1 MHRPWLSLFLGFFAL
16 SLPVAASAANAKG
29 VRLRA
34 IVPSGPPP
42 SIMPLSDVKP
52 GMVGQALTVFQGTKP
67 EPFKVRVVA
76 VMHNFLPK
84 QDVILIRAEDPRVE
98 FSGIVAGMSGSPVY
112 IDGKLVG
119 AVAYAWS
126 FAKEPLGGVTP
137 IESMLAERRRPR
149 RVGHEYFADG
159 GPTNGQGQTKP
170 GGSAVAQASGQ
181 ESLHI
186 PAAMAGMPSLA
197 PDHGGFG
204 SPDALSRGLG
214 LPPIGPG
221 PAYGEPRLLR
231 ASVPLTVSG
240 FSARTVGE
248 LAEEMRPTGLVPL
261 QAGGGGHIGP
271 PKAGHVEPGSAIGVE
286 LVRGDMSTVATG
298 TVTYVNGSDVLA
310 FGHPLFGIGE
320 VYLPMVDAEI
330 HAFLPSLSQSFKMSS
345 PLNEVGT
352 LVQDRPACIV
362 GDLDARTTML
372 PIEVRVTGP
381 GVEPRLF
388 HAEVAR
394 NRRLTPMLASMVV
407 GNAIA
412 DAEPDVTD
420 MIVTVTSK
428 VGLKGFAPLETRDQI
443 FSPEGVSSHALAS
456 SRGLRAMG
464 ELLLNPFEPVTL
476 DRLDVDVRVEYRRDV
491 AEIVSVALPTRDVH
505 AGDTVD
511 LRVTLRPYAGSEYVE
526 TVPVIIPRTVAGQ
539 LLKIEVASG
548 ASVKPDMPQA
558 ETLPVYIDNMRK
570 SYSASSIVVTLQTPD
585 DGASLRGRL
594 ISGLPD
600 SALDTLRP
608 GNQTNR
614 AGAYHI
620 ADRTLFPARQLV
632 SGKEE
637 LSVAVQTDA
646 LGDRTADFS
655 ALSGI
660 SPPPVQLRPRCAR
673 CDRLVVPLP
682 RRRRAWRWHFAPCSR
697 RWRSRRWRSP

>member
-1 MHRPWLSLFLGFFAL
+1 
-16 SLPVAASAANAKG
+16 
-29 VRLRA
+29 
-34 IVPSGPPP
+34 
-42 SIMPLSDVKP
+42 MPLSEVKP

-67 EPFKVRVVA
+67 EPFKVRVVS

-84 QDVILIRAEDPRVE
+84 QDIILIRAEDPRVE

-119 AVAYAWS
+119 AVSYAWS

-137 IESMLAERRRPR
+137 IESMLAEKRRPR
-149 RVGHEYFADG
+149 RIGREYFAEG
-159 GPTNGQGQTKP
+159 GPDNGLGQTKP
-170 GGSAVAQASGQ
+170 GGQPAGTSVAQAGGR
-181 ESLHI
+181 ESLRI
-186 PAAMAGMPSLA
+186 PAAMSALA
-197 PDHGGFG
+197 QNHSGFG

-214 LPPIGPG
+214 LPPIGPP
-221 PAYGEPRLLR
+221 PANGEPRLLR

-372 PIEVRVTGP
+372 PIDVRVTGP

-428 VGLKGFAPLETRDQI
+428 VGLKGYAPLEMRDQI

-464 ELLLNPFEPVTL
+464 ELLVNPFEPITL
-476 DRLDVDVRVEYRRDV
+476 DRMDVDVRVEYRRDV
-491 AEIVSVALPTRDVH
+491 AEIVGVALPTQDVH

-511 LRVTLRPYAGSEYVE
+511 LRVTLRPYGGSEYVE

-548 ASVKPDMPQA
+548 ASVKPDVPQA

-570 SYSASSIVVTLQTPD
+570 SYSATSIVVTLQTPD

-614 AGAYHI
+614 AGAYHV

-632 SGKEE
+632 SGREE
-637 LSVAVQTDA
+637 LSVAVKTDA
-646 LGDRTADFS
+646 LGDRASIS
-655 ALSGI
+655 A
-660 SPPPVQLRPRCAR
+660 P
-673 CDRLVVPLP
+673 
-682 RRRRAWRWHFAPCSR
+682 
-697 RWRSRRWRSP
+697 

>member
-1 MHRPWLSLFLGFFAL
+1 LSLFFGVFAL
-16 SLPVAASAANAKG
+16 SLPLGASAKPPAASG
-29 VRLRA
+29 IRLRA
-34 IVPSGPPP
+34 VVPSGPPP
-42 SIMPLSDVKP
+42 AIMPLADVKP

-67 EPFKVRVVA
+67 EPFKVRVVS
-76 VMHNFLPK
+76 VMRNFLPK

-149 RVGHEYFADG
+149 RVSREYFADG
-159 GPTNGQGQTKP
+159 GPERGQDGAT
-170 GGSAVAQASGQ
+170 SVAAAGP
-181 ESLHI
+181 LRV
-186 PAAMAGMPSLA
+186 PAALSGVTSTHAGL
-197 PDHGGFG
+197 G
-204 SPDALSRGLG
+204 PDALSRGLG
-214 LPPIGPG
+214 LPPIGPA
-221 PAYGEPRLLR
+221 PANGEPRLMR
-231 ASVPLTVSG
+231 AAMPLSVAG
-240 FSARTVGE
+240 FSPRTVGE
-248 LAEEMRPTGLVPL
+248 LAEELKPTGMVPM
-261 QAGGGGHIGP
+261 QAGGGRRPGP
-271 PKAGHVEPGSAIGVE
+271 PAAGHVEPGSAIGVE

-310 FGHPLFGIGE
+310 FGHPMFGIGE

-352 LVQDRPACIV
+352 LVQDRPSCII

-372 PIEVRVTGP
+372 PIDVRVTGP

-428 VGLKGFAPLETRDQI
+428 VGVKGFAPLETRDQI

-464 ELLLNPFEPVTL
+464 ELLLNPFEPVVL
-476 DRLDVDVRVEYRRDV
+476 DRLDVDVRVDYRRDV
-491 AEIVSVALPTRDVH
+491 AEIVGVALPTQEVH

-511 LRVTLRPYAGSEYVE
+511 LRVTLRPYGGSEYVE

-539 LLKIEVASG
+539 TVKVEVATG
-548 ASVKPDMPQA
+548 AAVKPDMPQA
-558 ETLPVYIDNMRK
+558 ETLPVYIDNLRK

-594 ISGLPD
+594 ISGMPA
-600 SALDTLRP
+600 SALDTLRS
-608 GNQTNR
+608 GNQTAR

-620 ADRTLFPARQLV
+620 ADRTVFPARQLV
-632 SGKEE
+632 SGREE
-637 LSVAVQTDA
+637 LTVVVKTDA
-646 LGDRTADFS
+646 LGDRAASS
-655 ALSGI
+655 A
-660 SPPPVQLRPRCAR
+660 P
-673 CDRLVVPLP
+673 
-682 RRRRAWRWHFAPCSR
+682 
-697 RWRSRRWRSP
+697 

>member
-1 MHRPWLSLFLGFFAL
+1 MSLFLGSFVL
-16 SLPVAASAANAKG
+16 SLPVAASAGNG
-29 VRLRA
+29 LRLRA
-34 IVPSGPPP
+34 VVPSGPPP
-42 SIMPLSDVKP
+42 AIMPLADVKP

-76 VMHNFLPK
+76 VMRNFLPK
-84 QDVILIRAEDPRVE
+84 EDVILIRAEDPRVE

-149 RVGHEYFADG
+149 RIPREVFAAGAPRDQQIIAAEG
-159 GPTNGQGQTKP
+159 MGPR
-170 GGSAVAQASGQ
+170 V
-181 ESLHI
+181 
-186 PAAMAGMPSLA
+186 PAAVRSALASTGAGFEA
-197 PDHGGFG
+197 PDAF
-204 SPDALSRGLG
+204 ARGLG
-214 LPPIGPG
+214 LPPITPG
-221 PAYGEPRLLR
+221 AGNEPRLIR
-231 ASVPLTVSG
+231 ASVPLSVSG
-240 FSARTVGE
+240 FSPRTVGE
-248 LAEEMRPTGLVPL
+248 LGDALRPTGLVPL
-261 QAGGGGHIGP
+261 QAGGGRKLGP
-271 PKAGHVEPGSAIGVE
+271 PAAGHVEPGSAIGVE

-320 VYLPMVDAEI
+320 VYLPLVDAEI
-330 HAFLPSLSQSFKMSS
+330 YTFLPSLSQSFKMSA

-352 LVQDRPACIV
+352 LVQDRPACIM

-372 PIEVRVTGP
+372 PVDVRVTGP

-428 VGLKGFAPLETRDQI
+428 VGVKGFAPLELRDQI

-456 SRGLRAMG
+456 SRGLKAVG
-464 ELLLNPFEPVTL
+464 ELLFNPFEPVVL
-476 DRLDVDVRVEYRRDV
+476 DRMDVDVRVEFRRDV
-491 AEIVSVALPTRDVH
+491 AEIVGVALPTQEVH

-511 LRVTLRPYAGSEYVE
+511 MRVTMRPYAGSEYVE

-539 LLKIEVASG
+539 TLKIEVSSG
-548 ASVKPDMPQA
+548 AAVKPDMPAA
-558 ETLPVYIDNMRK
+558 ETLPVYMDNLRK
-570 SYSASSIVVTLQTPD
+570 AYSASAIVVTLQTPD

-594 ISGLPD
+594 ISGMPA
-600 SALDTLRP
+600 SALDTLRS
-608 GNQTNR
+608 GNQTAR
-614 AGAYHI
+614 AGTYHI
-620 ADRTLFPARQLV
+620 ADRTVFPARQLV
-632 SGKEE
+632 SGKED
-637 LSVAVQTDA
+637 LTVAVRSDA
-646 LGDRTADFS
+646 LGDVAD
-655 ALSGI
+655 
-660 SPPPVQLRPRCAR
+660 
-673 CDRLVVPLP
+673 
-682 RRRRAWRWHFAPCSR
+682 RAAP
-697 RWRSRRWRSP
+697 

>member
-1 MHRPWLSLFLGFFAL
+1 MHRPWLSLFFGLFAL
-16 SLPVAASAANAKG
+16 SLPVAASAANGKG

-34 IVPSGPPP
+34 VVPSGPPP

-67 EPFKVRVVA
+67 EPFKVRVVS
-76 VMHNFLPK
+76 VMRNFLPK

-149 RVGHEYFADG
+149 RVGREYFAQAGPDG
-159 GPTNGQGQTKP
+159 
-170 GGSAVAQASGQ
+170 AQAGGEGSGPAP
-181 ESLHI
+181 LRI
-186 PAAMAGMPSLA
+186 PAAMSSNSALA
-197 PDHGGFG
+197 PSHTGFG
-204 SPDALSRGLG
+204 SPDAFSRGLG
-214 LPPIGPG
+214 LPPIGPA
-221 PAYGEPRLLR
+221 PANGEPRLLR

-240 FSARTVGE
+240 FSPRTVGE

-261 QAGGGGHIGP
+261 QAGGGRRLGP
-271 PKAGHVEPGSAIGVE
+271 PAAGHVEPGSAIGVE

-372 PIEVRVTGP
+372 PIDVRVTGP

-428 VGLKGFAPLETRDQI
+428 VGLKGYAPLELRDQI

-456 SRGLRAMG
+456 SRGLRAIDN
-464 ELLLNPFEPVTL
+464 LLVNPFEPVTL

-491 AEIVSVALPTRDVH
+491 AEIVGVALPTQDVR

-539 LLKIEVASG
+539 TLKIEVASG
-548 ASVKPDMPQA
+548 ASVRPDVPQA

-570 SYSASSIVVTLQTPD
+570 SYSATSIVVTLQTPD

-632 SGKEE
+632 SGREE
-637 LSVAVQTDA
+637 LSVVVKTDA
-646 LGDRTADFS
+646 LGAFGDRTPT
-655 ALSGI
+655 SG
-660 SPPPVQLRPRCAR
+660 Q
-673 CDRLVVPLP
+673 
-682 RRRRAWRWHFAPCSR
+682 
-697 RWRSRRWRSP
+697 

>member
-1 MHRPWLSLFLGFFAL
+1 LFAL
-16 SLPVAASAANAKG
+16 SLPVAASAANTKG

-34 IVPSGPPP
+34 VVPSGPPP
-42 SIMPLSDVKP
+42 AIMPLSEVKP

-67 EPFKVRVVA
+67 EPFKVRVVS

-137 IESMLAERRRPR
+137 IESMLAEKRRPR
-149 RVGHEYFADG
+149 RVGREYFAEG
-159 GPTNGQGQTKP
+159 GPDNGQGQARP
-170 GGSAVAQASGQ
+170 VAQ
-181 ESLHI
+181 ESLRI
-186 PAAMAGMPSLA
+186 PAAMSGALA
-197 PDHGGFG
+197 QNHSGFG

-214 LPPIGPG
+214 LPPVG
-221 PAYGEPRLLR
+221 PAPANGEPRLLR

-240 FSARTVGE
+240 FAPRTVGE

-372 PIEVRVTGP
+372 PIDVRVTGP

-428 VGLKGFAPLETRDQI
+428 VGLKGYAPLEMRDQI

-464 ELLLNPFEPVTL
+464 DLLLNPFEPVTL
-476 DRLDVDVRVEYRRDV
+476 DRMDVDVRVEYRRDV
-491 AEIVSVALPTRDVH
+491 AEIVSVALPTQDVH

-511 LRVTLRPYAGSEYVE
+511 LRVTLRPYGGSEYVE

-539 LLKIEVASG
+539 TLKIEVASG
-548 ASVKPDMPQA
+548 ASVRPDMPQA

-614 AGAYHI
+614 AGAYHV

-632 SGKEE
+632 SGREE
-637 LSVAVQTDA
+637 LSVAVKTDA
-646 LGDRTADFS
+646 LGAAGATADRTPTS
-655 ALSGI
+655 A
-660 SPPPVQLRPRCAR
+660 R
-673 CDRLVVPLP
+673 
-682 RRRRAWRWHFAPCSR
+682 
-697 RWRSRRWRSP
+697 

>member
-1 MHRPWLSLFLGFFAL
+1 LSLFFGLFAL
-16 SLPVAASAANAKG
+16 SLPVAASAKG

-34 IVPSGPPP
+34 VVPSGPPP
-42 SIMPLSDVKP
+42 AIMPLSEVKP

-67 EPFKVRVVA
+67 EPFKVRVVS
-76 VMHNFLPK
+76 VMRNFLPK
-84 QDVILIRAEDPRVE
+84 EDVILIRAEDPRVE

-149 RVGHEYFADG
+149 RISHEVFAG
-159 GPTNGQGQTKP
+159 NE
-170 GGSAVAQASGQ
+170 AGQ
-181 ESLHI
+181 ETISPLAAEGFRV
-186 PAAMAGMPSLA
+186 PAALKGALASAHAGFEA
-197 PDHGGFG
+197 
-204 SPDALSRGLG
+204 PDALSRGLG
-214 LPPIGPG
+214 LPPLGPS
-221 PAYGEPRLLR
+221 AANGEPRLLR

-240 FSARTVGE
+240 FSPRTVGE
-248 LAEEMRPTGLVPL
+248 LTDELKPTGLVPL
-261 QAGGGGHIGP
+261 QAGGGRKLGAP
-271 PKAGHVEPGSAIGVE
+271 AAGRVEPGSAIGVE

-330 HAFLPSLSQSFKMSS
+330 HAILPSLSQSFKMSS

-352 LVQDRPACIV
+352 LVQDRPACII

-372 PIEVRVTGP
+372 PVDVRVTGP

-388 HAEVAR
+388 HAEIAR

-428 VGLKGFAPLETRDQI
+428 VGVKGYTPLELRDQI

-456 SRGLRAMG
+456 SRGLKAMG
-464 ELLLNPFEPVTL
+464 ELLFNPFEPVVL
-476 DRLDVDVRVEYRRDV
+476 DRMDVDVRVEYRRDV
-491 AEIVSVALPTRDVH
+491 AEIVGVAMPTQEVR

-511 LRVTLRPYAGSEYVE
+511 LRVTMRPYGGAEYVE

-539 LLKIEVASG
+539 TLKIDVSSG
-548 ASVKPDMPQA
+548 ASVKPDMPPA
-558 ETLPVYIDNMRK
+558 ETLPVYIDNLRK
-570 SYSASSIVVTLQTPD
+570 SYSASAIVVTLQTPD

-594 ISGLPD
+594 ISGMPA
-600 SALDTLRP
+600 SALDTLRT
-608 GNQTNR
+608 GNQTTR

-620 ADRTLFPARQLV
+620 ADRTVFPARQLV
-632 SGKEE
+632 SGKED
-637 LSVAVQTDA
+637 LTVTVKSDA
-646 LGDRTADFS
+646 LGA
-655 ALSGI
+655 G
-660 SPPPVQLRPRCAR
+660 Q
-673 CDRLVVPLP
+673 
-682 RRRRAWRWHFAPCSR
+682 
-697 RWRSRRWRSP
+697 

>member
-1 MHRPWLSLFLGFFAL
+1 MHRPWLSLFLGLFAL
-16 SLPVAASAANAKG
+16 SLPVAARAANGKG

-34 IVPSGPPP
+34 VVPSGPPP
-42 SIMPLSDVKP
+42 AIMPLSDVKP

-67 EPFKVRVVA
+67 EPFKVRVVS
-76 VMHNFLPK
+76 VMRNFLPK

-149 RVGHEYFADG
+149 RVGQEYFAQS
-159 GPTNGQGQTKP
+159 GPENGKNGGQT
-170 GGSAVAQASGQ
+170 GGQ
-181 ESLHI
+181 ESLRI
-186 PAAMAGMPSLA
+186 PAAMSSAMAPS
-197 PDHGGFG
+197 HTGFG

-214 LPPIGPG
+214 LPPIGPA

-240 FSARTVGE
+240 FSPRTVGE

-271 PKAGHVEPGSAIGVE
+271 PAAGHVEPGSAIGVE
-286 LVRGDMSTVATG
+286 LVRGDMSMVATG

-372 PIEVRVTGP
+372 PIDVRVTGP

-394 NRRLTPMLASMVV
+394 NRRLTPMLASTVV
-407 GNAIA
+407 SNAIA

-420 MIVTVTSK
+420 MIVTMTSK
-428 VGLKGFAPLETRDQI
+428 VDVKGYAPLELRDQI

-456 SRGLRAMG
+456 SRGLRAMDA
-464 ELLLNPFEPVTL
+464 LLVNPFEPVTL
-476 DRLDVDVRVEYRRDV
+476 DRMDVDVRVEYRRDV
-491 AEIVSVALPTRDVH
+491 AEIVGVALPTQEVH

-511 LRVTLRPYAGSEYVE
+511 LRVTLRPYAGAEYVE

-539 LLKIEVASG
+539 TLKIEVASG
-548 ASVKPDMPQA
+548 ASVRPDVPQA

-570 SYSASSIVVTLQTPD
+570 SYSATSLVVTLQTPD

-637 LSVAVQTDA
+637 LSVVVKTDA
-646 LGDRTADFS
+646 LGAIGDRTPT
-655 ALSGI
+655 SG
-660 SPPPVQLRPRCAR
+660 P
-673 CDRLVVPLP
+673 
-682 RRRRAWRWHFAPCSR
+682 
-697 RWRSRRWRSP
+697 

>member
-1 MHRPWLSLFLGFFAL
+1 MHRPWLSLFFGLFAL
-16 SLPVAASAANAKG
+16 SLPVAASAANG
-29 VRLRA
+29 IRLRA
-34 IVPSGPPP
+34 VVPAGPPP
-42 SIMPLSDVKP
+42 AIMPLGDVKP
-52 GMVGQALTVFQGTKP
+52 GMVGEALTVFQGTKP
-67 EPFKVRVVA
+67 EPFKVRVVS

-84 QDVILIRAEDPRVE
+84 QDIILIRAEDPRVE

-119 AVAYAWS
+119 AVSYAWS

-149 RVGHEYFADG
+149 RVGHEVFAQ
-159 GPTNGQGQTKP
+159 NGQQAGQDSS
-170 GGSAVAQASGQ
+170 GVAGQ
-181 ESLHI
+181 DPLRV
-186 PAAMAGMPSLA
+186 PAALSSAMQPTHAG
-197 PDHGGFG
+197 FTT
-204 SPDALSRGLG
+204 PDALSRGLG
-214 LPPIGPG
+214 LPPIGPA
-221 PAYGEPRLLR
+221 PANGEPRLIR

-240 FSARTVGE
+240 FSPRTVGE

-261 QAGGGGHIGP
+261 QAGGGGHLGP
-271 PKAGHVEPGSAIGVE
+271 PAAGHVSPGSAIGVE

-352 LVQDRPACIV
+352 LVQDRPACII
-362 GDLDARTTML
+362 GDLDARSTMI
-372 PIEVRVTGP
+372 PIDVRVSGP

-394 NRRLTPMLASMVV
+394 NRRLTPMFASMVV

-428 VGLKGFAPLETRDQI
+428 VGVKGFAPLELRDQI

-464 ELLLNPFEPVTL
+464 DLLFNPFEPVVL
-476 DRLDVDVRVEYRRDV
+476 DRMDVDVRVEYRRDV
-491 AEIVSVALPTRDVH
+491 AEIVGVAMPTQEVH

-511 LRVTLRPYAGSEYVE
+511 LRVTMRPYAGPEYVE

-539 LLKIEVASG
+539 TLKIEVATG
-548 ASVKPDMPQA
+548 ASVRPDVPQA
-558 ETLPVYIDNMRK
+558 ETLPVYIDNLRK

-594 ISGLPD
+594 IPGMPA

-614 AGAYHI
+614 AGAYHV
-620 ADRTLFPARQLV
+620 ADRTVFPARQLV
-632 SGKEE
+632 SGREE
-637 LSVAVQTDA
+637 LTVAVKSDA
-646 LGDRTADFS
+646 LGDR
-655 ALSGI
+655 
-660 SPPPVQLRPRCAR
+660 
-673 CDRLVVPLP
+673 
-682 RRRRAWRWHFAPCSR
+682 
-697 RWRSRRWRSP
+697 

>member
-1 MHRPWLSLFLGFFAL
+1 VQRAWLSLFWGLFAL
-16 SLPVAASAANAKG
+16 SLPAAASAADG

-34 IVPSGPPP
+34 VVPSGPPP
-42 SIMPLSDVKP
+42 AIMPLADVKP

-67 EPFKVRVVA
+67 EPFKVRVVS
-76 VMHNFLPK
+76 VMRNFLPK

-149 RVGHEYFADG
+149 RVAREVFAEG
-159 GPTNGQGQTKP
+159 GP
-170 GGSAVAQASGQ
+170 SSG
-181 ESLHI
+181 EVIAAEGLRI
-186 PAAMAGMPSLA
+186 PAAMQSAVRPSHASFGM
-197 PDHGGFG
+197 
-204 SPDALSRGLG
+204 PDALSRGLG
-214 LPPIGPG
+214 LPPIGPA
-221 PAYGEPRLLR
+221 PANGEPRLMR

-240 FSARTVGE
+240 FSPRTVGE
-248 LAEEMRPTGLVPL
+248 LTDELKPTGLVPL
-261 QAGGGGHIGP
+261 QAGGGRKVGP
-271 PKAGHVEPGSAIGVE
+271 PAAGHVEPGSAIGVE

-352 LVQDRPACIV
+352 LVQDRPACIM

-372 PIEVRVTGP
+372 PIDVRVTGP

-428 VGLKGFAPLETRDQI
+428 VGVKGFAPLELRDQI

-456 SRGLRAMG
+456 SKGLRAMDA
-464 ELLLNPFEPVTL
+464 LLFNPFEPVVL
-476 DRLDVDVRVEYRRDV
+476 DRMDVDVRVEYRRDV
-491 AEIVSVALPTRDVH
+491 AEIVGVAMPTQEVH

-511 LRVTLRPYAGSEYVE
+511 LRVTMRPYAGSEYLE

-539 LLKIEVASG
+539 TLKIEVSSG
-548 ASVKPDMPQA
+548 GSVKPDMPQA
-558 ETLPVYIDNMRK
+558 ETLPVYIENLRK

-594 ISGLPD
+594 ISGMPA
-600 SALDTLRP
+600 SALDTLRT
-608 GNQTNR
+608 GNQTAR

-620 ADRTLFPARQLV
+620 ADRTVFPARQLV

-637 LSVAVQTDA
+637 LTVAVKSDA
-646 LGDRTADFS
+646 LGDRGDHASIS
-655 ALSGI
+655 A
-660 SPPPVQLRPRCAR
+660 P
-673 CDRLVVPLP
+673 
-682 RRRRAWRWHFAPCSR
+682 
-697 RWRSRRWRSP
+697 

>member
-1 MHRPWLSLFLGFFAL
+1 MHRPWLSLFFGLFAL
-16 SLPVAASAANAKG
+16 SLPAAASAAKG

-42 SIMPLSDVKP
+42 AIMPLSDVKP

-67 EPFKVRVVA
+67 EPFKVRVVS
-76 VMHNFLPK
+76 VMRNFLPK

-149 RVGHEYFADG
+149 RVAREVFAEG
-159 GPTNGQGQTKP
+159 AP
-170 GGSAVAQASGQ
+170 SSG
-181 ESLHI
+181 EVIAAEGLRI
-186 PAAMAGMPSLA
+186 PAVMRGALA
-197 PDHGGFG
+197 PSNAGFG
-204 SPDALSRGLG
+204 TPDALSRGLG

-221 PAYGEPRLLR
+221 PANGEPRLMR

-240 FSARTVGE
+240 FSPRTVGE
-248 LAEEMRPTGLVPL
+248 LTDELKPTGLVPL

-271 PKAGHVEPGSAIGVE
+271 PAAGHVEPGSAIGVE

-320 VYLPMVDAEI
+320 VYLPIVDAEI
-330 HAFLPSLSQSFKMSS
+330 HAILPSLSQSFKMSS
-345 PLNEVGT
+345 PLNEIGT
-352 LVQDRPACIV
+352 LVQDRPACIM

-372 PIEVRVTGP
+372 PIDVRVTGP

-428 VGLKGFAPLETRDQI
+428 VDVKGFAPLELRDQI

-456 SRGLRAMG
+456 SKGLRAMG
-464 ELLLNPFEPVTL
+464 ELLFNPFEPIVL

-491 AEIVSVALPTRDVH
+491 AEIVGVAMPTQEVR

-511 LRVTLRPYAGSEYVE
+511 LRVTMRPYAGSEYVE

-539 LLKIEVASG
+539 TLKIDVASG
-548 ASVKPDMPQA
+548 ASVKPDLPQA
-558 ETLPVYIDNMRK
+558 ETLPVYIENLRK

-594 ISGLPD
+594 ISGMPA
-600 SALDTLRP
+600 SALDTLRT
-608 GNQTNR
+608 GNQTAR

-620 ADRTLFPARQLV
+620 ADRTVFPARQLV

-637 LSVAVQTDA
+637 LTVAVKSDA
-646 LGDRTADFS
+646 LGDRGDHAS
-655 ALSGI
+655 ISG
-660 SPPPVQLRPRCAR
+660 PA
-673 CDRLVVPLP
+673 
-682 RRRRAWRWHFAPCSR
+682 AE
-697 RWRSRRWRSP
+697 